1 MNEEIVNINE
11 LIHRTFENISVEGSK
26 SANRIVESWR
36 NVLSRIKS
44 VNPQMNPNEGENLI
58 DHSRVVDLKNGMLL
72 IEADHPGWI
81 SLLQFHKKFI
91 LKGMQMSVPD
101 ANINSIVFRLRGTR
115 DEISSPGE
123 REKIVRANIEK
134 RIESEEKNL
143 NQANLSHQNVQKS
156 YKIEELPPE
165 LAEIFADLKNT
176 MLTKSKE

>member
-143 NQANLSHQNVQKS
+143 NQANLPHQNVQKT

>member
-115 DEISSPGE
+115 DEISSQGE

-134 RIESEEKNL
+134 RIEIEEKNL
-143 NQANLSHQNVQKS
+143 NQANLPHQNVQKT

>member
-115 DEISSPGE
+115 DEISSPCE